1 MLVIDNPDPDNQLE
15 QIICDPKLVAQAKAE
30 AVASVIFDALTPDQR
45 FEIAWGE
52 PVPSCNDREVADKVQ
67 EFCYLD
73 GFNQ

>member
-1 MLVIDNPDPDNQLE
+1 MLDNPDPDNQLE
-15 QIICDPKLVAQAKAE
+15 QIVTNDPKILAELKA
-30 AVASVIFDALTPDQR
+30 AGIFKTLTPDQR

-52 PVPSCNDREVADKVQ
+52 PVPSCNDPEVADKVQ